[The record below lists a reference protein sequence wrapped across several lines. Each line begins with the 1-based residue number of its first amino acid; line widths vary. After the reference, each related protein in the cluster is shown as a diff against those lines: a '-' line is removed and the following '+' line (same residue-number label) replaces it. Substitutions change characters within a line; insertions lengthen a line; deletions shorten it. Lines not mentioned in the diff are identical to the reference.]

1 MKGTQMQTAHDKGT
15 TLEALHVGQPFR
27 FYFRGEAAMGL
38 KAQFDYGS
46 GSEAALVL
54 TSTES
59 GLKSGALL
67 SSFDVG
73 NVVELAGAEITPSTK
88 PGTVTPGANHF
99 AEPAEI
105 ELHDGRLFFVSRPH
119 DNGLK
124 YRVDLQSG
132 TITRATGAA
141 PIEIYSEW
149 SVVRGDDVLYQHQP
163 QPEQGVSVTVAVE
176 N

>member
-1 MKGTQMQTAHDKGT
+1 MQTTHDRGT

-38 KAQFDYGS
+38 KAQFDYGH

-54 TSTES
+54 TSTKS
-59 GLKSGALL
+59 GLKSGSLL
-67 SSFDVG
+67 SSLDVG

-105 ELHDGRLFFVSRPH
+105 ELHDGHLFFVSRPH
-119 DNGLK
+119 DNGIK
-124 YRVDLQSG
+124 YRIDLQSG
-132 TITRATGAA
+132 TIMRATGAT

-149 SVVRGDDVLYQHQP
+149 SVVRGDDVLYEHQP
-163 QPEQGVSVTVAVE
+163 QPEHGESVPVAVE